1 MVTGFETGKSP
12 TVLIIDDDEIIRI
25 IGRQS
30 LELADFTVIDCGEG
44 SEGISLFMKTTP
56 DIVLLDVVL
65 PVIDGFDVCAALRS
79 LPSGEHIPV
88 LIMTG
93 LDDIESINRAFEVGA
108 TDFVIKPIN
117 WMALIHHIRYVL
129 RSSQVVRDL
138 RLSEAKNAALL
149 NAIPDLMFQIRKD
162 GTFLD
167 FKSPKETDQ
176 MLPFLNFIGKKAAD
190 VLPADVVREIIYHLE
205 ETLRTNEMQI
215 FEYELSVEGKGHAFE
230 ARLAV
235 SGEDRVMAIVRDIT
249 DRKMTENTIRHLAY
263 FDNLTN
269 LPNRTYFKRQLDH
282 AISHARRHKGLVAL
296 LFLDLDNFKLINDTL
311 GHAEGDQMLKQ
322 VAGRLTACV
331 RNMDIVS
338 RNAADQ
344 TSGVV
349 SRFGGDEFAIL
360 LSEISSAED
369 AAKVARRVLET
380 LGLGFRLNGQ
390 EFFISASIGVAL
402 TPDDTEDAD
411 SLFKYADIAMYSA
424 KEKGKNSYQFYNT
437 AMNDTSIEQFA
448 IEHGLHRA
456 LERNEFF
463 LVYQPKLDIATE
475 KIIGVEALIRWN
487 HPEMGLLLPARFIP
501 TAERNG
507 LIVSIGEWVLHSACL
522 QAKKWQMDGLPPVS
536 MAVNFSSLQVNRQ
549 KMGDVVK
556 DVLRKTGLDPCYLEL
571 EVTESALMEHTTS
584 TINMLHDLKSLGVKI
599 AIDDF
604 GTGYSSLSSLKRFPL
619 DMLKIDHTFVR
630 DIVNDQDDASITKA
644 IIAMAHSLKLKVVA
658 EGVEDQEQLSF
669 LRNHGCDE
677 AQGHIFSPPVSGDAI
692 PEIIKEIGV
701 LRR

>member
-1 MVTGFETGKSP
+1 MGNGFEARKSP
-12 TVLIIDDDEIIRI
+12 IVLIIDDDKLIRLMARQFLEI
-25 IGRQS
+25 
-30 LELADFTVIDCGEG
+30 ADFTVIESGEG
-44 SEGISLFMKTTP
+44 HDGISLFMTAAP
-56 DIVLLDVVL
+56 DIVLLDVL
-65 PVIDGFDVCAALRS
+65 MPVMDGFDVCAALRA
-79 LPSGEHIPV
+79 LPGGEHIPV

-93 LDDIESINRAFEVGA
+93 LEDIESINRAFEVGA
-108 TDFVIKPIN
+108 TDFVVKPIN
-117 WMALIHHIRYVL
+117 WVALIHHIRYVL

-138 RLSEAKNAALL
+138 RSSEAKNVALL
-149 NAIPDLMFQIRKD
+149 NAIPDLMFQIRRD

-167 FKSPKETDQ
+167 FKAPKETAQ
-176 MLPFLNFIGKKAAD
+176 MLPFRNFLGKKTAD
-190 VLPADVVREIIYHLE
+190 VLPENVARETTYHLE
-205 ETLRTNEMQI
+205 KALRTNEMQL
-215 FEYELSVEGKGHAFE
+215 FEYELSVEGVRHSFE

-235 SGEDRVMAIVRDIT
+235 SGKDRVMAIVRDIT
-249 DRKMTENTIRHLAY
+249 DRKITEEMICHLAY

-282 AISHARRHKGLVAL
+282 AISHSRRHKGLVAL

-311 GHAEGDQMLKQ
+311 GHAEGDQMLMQ

-360 LSEISSAED
+360 LSEINCAED

-380 LGLGFRLNGQ
+380 LSFGFRLNDQ
-390 EFFISASIGVAL
+390 DFFISASIGVAL
-402 TPDDTEDAD
+402 SPVDTEDAD
-411 SLFKYADIAMYSA
+411 CLFRYADIAMYSA
-424 KEKGKNSYQFYNT
+424 KEKGRNSYQFYNS
-437 AMNDTSIEQFA
+437 AMNASSMEQLA

-456 LERNEFF
+456 LEKNEFF
-463 LVYQPKLDIATE
+463 LVYQPKLDITTG
-475 KIIGVEALIRWN
+475 KIIGMEALIRWD
-487 HPEMGLLLPARFIP
+487 HPEMGLLLPTRFIP

-507 LIVSIGEWVLHSACL
+507 LIVSIGEWVLHSACR

-549 KMGDVVK
+549 KMGDVVR

-571 EVTESALMEHTTS
+571 EVTESALMEHTTL
-584 TINMLHDLKSLGVKI
+584 TITMLHDLKSLGVRI

-604 GTGYSSLSSLKRFPL
+604 GTGYSSLSYLKRFPL
-619 DMLKIDHTFVR
+619 DIVKIDRTFVR
-630 DIVNDQDDASITKA
+630 DIVNDQDDAAITRA

-677 AQGHIFSPPVSGDAI
+677 AQGHIFSPPVSCDAI

-701 LRR
+701 LSR